1 MMYSLG
7 VLLVFISALVPR
19 SLADDATVSS
29 EEDSTLP
36 LAAVGSENDAYKG
49 SPAINALV
57 AFSKPSYGLY
67 SGRREINLP
76 VGKVSSIVASLA
88 YTNPANSQQHFTLDF
103 IEGALHYPMYYDYH
117 IQNFTKQ
124 RLHKTLNPVRRPA
137 VELAGRSFDLSVVVY
152 YHDNNNIYY
161 AHKLFNQTINLYEIE
176 EGVDTQLI
184 FLVVLVIALSIAVL
198 IGAWHWFTSK
208 ANRRQPTKQTSKL
221 VENNADSGVVENEYL
236 ALIND
241 KSQAKKGRS
250 DQTVRRRQGRR

>member
-1 MMYSLG
+1 
-7 VLLVFISALVPR
+7 
-19 SLADDATVSS
+19 
-29 EEDSTLP
+29 
-36 LAAVGSENDAYKG
+36 
-49 SPAINALV
+49 
-57 AFSKPSYGLY
+57 
-67 SGRREINLP
+67 
-76 VGKVSSIVASLA
+76 
-88 YTNPANSQQHFTLDF
+88 
-103 IEGALHYPMYYDYH
+103 MYYDYH

-124 RLHKTLNPVRRPA
+124 RLHKTLEPGQEASLYYRFRPA

-161 AHKLFNQTINLYEIE
+161 AHKLFSQTINLYEIE

-208 ANRRQPTKQTSKL
+208 AHRRQPTKQSSKL
-221 VENNADSGVVENEYL
+221 VENNADSSVVENEYL